1 VRLGATEGSGNTGSV
16 GTALAGLYGSLTLK
30 EDGTYTYVVNND
42 NPTVDALGVGA
53 SLSES
58 FNYTVSNGTLTD
70 TAVLTVTIKG
80 AEDTVAVVAPPT
92 VTQTPTTTTSTPTTT
107 DAAPTT
113 PTAPIILPLFTPTST
128 TSTSS
133 SNSNSSSSF
142 SSNSLSSNSSSN
154 PNSSS
159 NSNSPSTTTSPS
171 ADTPTL
177 TTTTPTVTTTS
188 SRSTTSDNSSSSNSI
203 VIPASQ
209 STLISVGPSSASS
222 TGSGTG
228 TGTGTGFSSDGGAI
242 STGLSV
248 RTEVA
253 PQQVGGT
260 SGDSFKIPAGVFG
273 HTDPK
278 AVVTIQATLE
288 DGSPLPS
295 WLKFDPGSGTFS
307 GKPPEGEKQELQIKV
322 TARDDAGSEATV
334 NFKLDVNENGNQ
346 PAGERQDGQTNDGQ
360 NNGGQKRTDAGR
372 PADRQAAQA
381 APLGRPSLT
390 AQLKAASGQNGFMA
404 EGLALLESLLK
415 AAGIEDTDKA
425 A

>member
-1 VRLGATEGSGNTGSV
+1 
-16 GTALAGLYGSLTLK
+16 
-30 EDGTYTYVVNND
+30 
-42 NPTVDALGVGA
+42 
-53 SLSES
+53 
-58 FNYTVSNGTLTD
+58 
-70 TAVLTVTIKG
+70 
-80 AEDTVAVVAPPT
+80 
-92 VTQTPTTTTSTPTTT
+92 
-107 DAAPTT
+107 
-113 PTAPIILPLFTPTST
+113 
-128 TSTSS
+128 
-133 SNSNSSSSF
+133 
-142 SSNSLSSNSSSN
+142 
-154 PNSSS
+154 
-159 NSNSPSTTTSPS
+159 
-171 ADTPTL
+171 
-177 TTTTPTVTTTS
+177 
-188 SRSTTSDNSSSSNSI
+188 
-203 VIPASQ
+203 
-209 STLISVGPSSASS
+209 LISVGPSSAS
-222 TGSGTG
+222 GS
-228 TGTGTGFSSDGGAI
+228 GTGTGFSSDGGAI

-248 RTEVA
+248 RTEVT

-346 PAGERQDGQTNDGQ
+346 PAGEGQDGQ
-360 NNGGQKRTDAGR
+360 NNTGQQRTDAGR
-372 PADRQAAQA
+372 PADRQTAQA
-381 APLGRPSLT
+381 PLLGRPSLT

-415 AAGIEDTDKA
+415 AAGIDETDKA